1 MAIHPLAG
9 LLKSLPSVSSPRLIL
24 SGFGTWI
31 VWDKQANTTIYQT
44 LLRFGGQKIIE
55 QQQQSLWFFQN
66 SQVFPALARLQIWAQ
81 IHPEPVT
88 IQVLPAKIILGET
101 VRELSI
107 SLLQPLT
114 EQKTGPGQTFQVWV
128 HPDLAKQASA
138 FPGLSVQEAPLPFG
152 MAPVAWHLFQADPNF
167 SLDAELNWLFF
178 VKPMQD
184 SGGVPNENFYQ
195 RWKQLYLSL
204 KSILD
209 RLGIRYIYQE
219 NLLFFKIEGLSLL
232 ATWCREILKT
242 ISHAKSENQK
252 AYCPCLF
259 MGINQNGLA
268 FTDELPKKVTLNW
281 NRLAPD
287 MPHIPLSAALL
298 LRNEFDIIFLD
309 SAGTLSLESP
319 CQITLAA
326 SPAEPE
332 KHALIFPTSTALSSG
347 NKNQCFYC
355 GLKNHAPPEC
365 PSRHLFNWD
374 PGIWDKISML
384 DFKDMAQAVKAL
396 DKRMEGVS
404 LAAVPDFLLAE
415 APENIFARAVFEI
428 NTPVQHRML
437 RLVWRSKGKD
447 LPNGL
452 RQLSPPEGDFIWAAL
467 ENFRSGN
474 ASHAERMMQQAI
486 LRTPKNYQ
494 PHVLLGFIAL
504 EAGNAH
510 KAEIHWNEAQRLC
523 YTPLQHAYLLF
534 LKGRLKEIQN
544 AYDQAHGL
552 YREAQ
557 GSCPKWLEPRYRQ
570 AVCMA
575 KKGFLDQAWSIFSGL
590 LAEEA
595 HIFNRLLIDT
605 ELDLGRPFLLA
616 SLAGPWNV
624 ARQSAHKEQTEVEE
638 LSKTIDMWFEP
649 EDAFYRDTMERLNHL
664 KKEGPVDNYVSFTKV
679 IQVVHRLRKK
689 TEQEIAEAVANTK
702 ILIHNNIEKLR
713 LIQEEIA
720 GFPFPSIIRRIT
732 GDINK
737 CVRLLQSIIK
747 TDLHTGEKYKHARR
761 ELREAET
768 ILKRLH
774 SRLRS
779 IKIMRDGSLFFLF
792 LGKNFLW
799 MALIGLIASA
809 VLVPVLLHSLQK
821 ANVAWA
827 IEWTT
832 SQRWQ
837 VQRAVSTIIIIVSGS
852 IATIWTSLRFEKQ
865 KQKYFAKVKN
875 AKKKRSP

>member
-1 MAIHPLAG
+1 MMTHPLSR
-9 LLKSLPSVSSPRLIL
+9 LLKDLPSVSSPRLIL

-31 VWDKQANTTIYQT
+31 VWDKQANNTIYQT

-88 IQVLPAKIILGET
+88 IQVLPAKLILGET

-107 SLLQPLT
+107 SLPHPLN
-114 EQKTGPGQTFQVWV
+114 EQKIDASQAFQVWV
-128 HPDLAKQASA
+128 HPDLANQASA
-138 FPGLSVQEAPLPFG
+138 FPGLSVQESPPPFG
-152 MAPVAWHLFQADPNF
+152 MAPVAWRLFRADPNF

-184 SGGVPNENFYQ
+184 SGNESFYQ

-209 RLGIRYIYQE
+209 RLGICYIYQE

-232 ATWCREILKT
+232 ATWCREILRT
-242 ISHAKSENQK
+242 ISHAKSENHK

-259 MGINQNGLA
+259 MGINQNGLS
-268 FTDELPKKVTLNW
+268 FTDELPKKATLDW

-298 LRNEFDIIFLD
+298 LRSEFDIVFLD
-309 SAGTLSLESP
+309 SAGTLSLKSP

-326 SPAEPE
+326 SPTEQE
-332 KHALIFPTSTALSSG
+332 KNALIFPTSTALSSG
-347 NKNQCFYC
+347 NKTPCYYC
-355 GLKNHAPPEC
+355 GLKNHAPSEC

-396 DKRMEGVS
+396 DKRTEGVS
-404 LAAVPDFLLAE
+404 LTEVPDLLLAE

-447 LPNGL
+447 LPDGL
-452 RQLSPPEGDFIWAAL
+452 RQLSPQEGDFIWAAL
-467 ENFRSGN
+467 ENLRSGN
-474 ASHAERMMQQAI
+474 ASPAERMMQQAVS
-486 LRTPKNYQ
+486 RTPKNYQ

-510 KAEIHWNEAQRLC
+510 KTETHWNEAQRLC

-534 LKGRLKEIQN
+534 LKGRLKEIRN
-544 AYDQAHGL
+544 AYDQAHSL

-575 KKGFLDQAWSIFSGL
+575 KKGFLDQAWSVFSEL
-590 LAEEA
+590 LAEEP

-605 ELDLGRPFLLA
+605 ELDRGRPFLLA
-616 SLAGPWNV
+616 SLAESWTI
-624 ARQSAHKEQTEVEE
+624 ARQSAHKEQADVEK
-638 LSKTIDMWFEP
+638 LSKTIDVWFEP
-649 EDAFYRDTMERLNHL
+649 EDAFHRDTMERLNHL
-664 KKEGPVDNYVSFTKV
+664 KKEVHVDNYVSFTKT
-679 IQVVHRLRKK
+679 IQVVHRLRKE
-689 TEQEIAEAVANTK
+689 TERKIEEAVANTK

-720 GFPFPSIIRRIT
+720 IFPFPRIIRRIT
-732 GDINK
+732 RDINK
-737 CVRLLQSIIK
+737 CARLLQSIIK
-747 TDLHTGEKYKHARR
+747 TDLHTGEKHKHASR
-761 ELREAET
+761 ELREADT
-768 ILKRLH
+768 LLNRLH

-792 LGKNFLW
+792 LGKKFLW

-821 ANVAWA
+821 ANVPWA
-827 IEWTT
+827 IEL
-832 SQRWQ
+832 WQ